1 MEKIKILHQTL
12 GQWYQAEKDRNQ
24 LRSGSNLF
32 SIFLPTDW
40 QDRQSSLDVW
50 NIKNKRFITTKKHDP
65 EERSAFSFPRW
76 EMKYVDSV
84 DIMGKSLTVRFINS
98 HGNI

>member
-1 MEKIKILHQTL
+1 MEKIKILRQIL
-12 GQWYQAEKDRNQ
+12 GQWYQVEKDQNQ
-24 LRSGSNLF
+24 LRSGSKIF
-32 SIFLPTDW
+32 SIFLPTGC
-40 QDRQSSLDVW
+40 QQRQSVDVRIIG
-50 NIKNKRFITTKKHDP
+50 NTSFITTKKHDP

-98 HGNI
+98 QENI